1 MTDLRQRR
9 ETKLRQVSAWN
20 PNLIVGIG
28 AVLVVAGSA
37 IITSLVSTSWS
48 WPMGLF
54 AALLV
59 IEGLDCVFFAASE
72 RDRSVPV
79 LFLWWPW

>member
-1 MTDLRQRR
+1 MDLRQRK
-9 ETKLRQVSAWN
+9 ETKLRQVSNWN
-20 PNLIVGIG
+20 PNVIVGVG

-37 IITSLVSTSWS
+37 IITSLVSNSWN
-48 WPMGLF
+48 WPLGLF

-59 IEGLDCVFFAASE
+59 LEGLDCVFFAAGN

>member
-1 MTDLRQRR
+1 MDLKQRR
-9 ETKLRQVSAWN
+9 ETKLRQVSNWN

-37 IITSLVSTSWS
+37 IITTLVSTSSWS
-48 WPMGLF
+48 WPLGLF
-54 AALLV
+54 AILLV
-59 IEGLDCVFFAASE
+59 IEGLDCVFFGAGN

-79 LFLWWPW
+79 LFLWWP

>member
-1 MTDLRQRR
+1 MDPRQRR
-9 ETKLRQVSAWN
+9 ETKLRRASRWN

-37 IITSLVSTSWS
+37 IITSLVSTSWN
-48 WPMGLF
+48 WPLGLF

-59 IEGLDCVFFAASE
+59 LEGLDCVFFAAGKH
-72 RDRSVPV
+72 DRSAPI